1 MLLLS
6 GSYVPAAVLVVDM
19 RPLLTIGA
27 VDGPPLSEPA
37 MNALFDEES
46 ADTKALGKKLGKA
59 IGRELAKVACR
70 RSLMCC
76 FAVLFQRSAAR
87 VGMHLAGACVL
98 NNRTAMHTC

>member
-59 IGRELAKVACR
+59 IGRELAKV
-70 RSLMCC
+70 L
-76 FAVLFQRSAAR
+76 AA
-87 VGMHLAGACVL
+87 A
-98 NNRTAMHTC
+98 